1 MGQSMLS
8 LPWELLNKIVQ
19 LLDLEDYIPLW
30 NTSAQLRENLN
41 PDSTVVKVGR
51 LLLQLSKN

>member
-19 LLDLEDYIPLW
+19 LLDLEDFIPLW
-30 NTSAQLRENLN
+30 NISAQLRENLN
-41 PDSTVVKVGR
+41 PDSTFVKVGR
-51 LLLQLSKN
+51 LLLQFSEN